1 VSRLALLLA
10 MVAAFVPSALGMDI
24 TVPLTVTERAGVP
37 RVANHVNSGVPLPV
51 GAVKDVGE
59 LALFTADS
67 KPVNAQ
73 IVERCR
79 WLKDKSLKFVTVH
92 FLCDVPAK
100 GTAKYVLK
108 TAKATPAKTLKTQ
121 ATADAVAVDT
131 GAVKFVVKKQ
141 GYNLFD
147 QVWLGGKEVV
157 APGTVKLTLVATE
170 GEYRVAGKLAKVAS
184 ESDVVKVTPVVKT
197 LELEE
202 NGPVRAVVKVTGEF
216 AKENGPSTGL
226 GAGKTLD
233 FVARYYALAGS
244 PSVRVVFTV
253 TNRVGKKFAS
263 FIGVRELSMTVP
275 LKGGGDRG
283 HQFPRGAGSTTVGP
297 SDPAGRTT
305 LLQLDGKVVQYAWY
319 PRRGDPGYT
328 EVRQSARSFGWAA
341 LAGKEAALAV
351 GVRYFGQLYPKGFEL
366 RGDGAVKVMLV
377 APGKSPSCAGAS
389 GVPFFTGA
397 ARTHEI
403 LFAFRGPGDIGFDK
417 PSRGDAARAMGVVD
431 PLFAVAPTDWYCQ
444 KTNGFGRLVDA
455 RLDNFKPEHQ
465 PLVKKFQANL
475 ENSFKTVLGR
485 KSGKSNRGMEEYG
498 FFNWGAGVH
507 HGSVVKGTWLDTGWN
522 GNYYDF
528 PFALMVNFVRTGDPV
543 YWDIAQAHA
552 LHIADVDVCHWH
564 PTNRRLNGIEHV
576 CYSIGHFRQF
586 WRSEPFGV
594 SGNADSTKNQSLY
607 HCYYMTGDRRYLDVA
622 RLVSDYN
629 AVHGGGA
636 LRARGNRM
644 TGLYG
649 SYEQTHDPKH
659 LKRWKDFVYKQGI
672 GLAKSR
678 GVKKWDQEWM
688 YGMAAEGLMTYYRT
702 TGDLMGAEA
711 VRTCCDSLVSV
722 FWDAGRKA
730 TKTLPGFSLICFG
743 YAYELT
749 GDEEY
754 LKKGLGQLAAM
765 GGASRTKSFA
775 QQFRI
780 SPQFLTYL
788 AKDYTPPKPVLTE
801 KRLFEAPKPKP
812 PKPPKPK
819 VSGGK
824 GEFPVTRDIRIM
836 THRSEAEFNGGGG
849 TIVRVRNANSKSGE
863 FPILDFDT
871 RAIKTFLDANKGKEI
886 TAVLSV
892 KVSRVQNGPAALRV
906 APLHSTVDWIEGT
919 QVQNKANKGT
929 TCYAWARYGEK
940 KWTNGEGVEVP
951 DVRATFYDRVG
962 RKLLSKEN
970 SKPVEVKAGAR
981 EVHVVLDDWLV
992 KDLAE
997 NPNNRGLILFTAQS
1011 VDGKQA
1017 ILDFHTRE
1025 AKRGAVLRL
1034 STPDAGMAPLPKPT
1048 IRGKTAVFQAYRD
1061 ARITCH
1067 PTEET
1072 MNSGSSTRLRI
1083 KNVNSKSGELSIL
1096 DFNTDAM
1103 KAFLDKHKGKAVKA
1117 TLVLQ
1122 TMELQYLPATLQVTG
1137 LVSATDWR
1145 EGDGVMSPPKPGQCS
1160 YKWAQHDKLKWKKAD
1175 GTEVADVRAL
1185 FYDKPG
1191 MKPLVKVNSG
1201 VVEIKAGMKTVEVP
1215 IDEWL
1220 VKDLAENPNNRGL
1233 VLFVAQPMN
1242 VPKAVIDFKSKEA
1255 KGNPHL
1261 KLEVTE

>member
-1 VSRLALLLA
+1 MRKAILIGSFLFVAGTAFAAGGPDRL
-10 MVAAFVPSALGMDI
+10 D
-24 TVPLTVTERAGVP
+24 VPLTVTERAGVS
-37 RVANHVNSGVPLPV
+37 RVGNHVNSGVPLPV
-51 GAVKDVGE
+51 GAAKDVAE
-59 LALFTADS
+59 LALFTSDGKS
-67 KPVNAQ
+67 VNAQ

-79 WLKDKSLKFVTVH
+79 WLDDKSLKFVTVH
-92 FLCDVPAK
+92 FLCDLPAR

-108 TAKATPAKTLKTQ
+108 TAKATPTKTLKTQ
-121 ATADAVAVDT
+121 AAADAVTVDT

-157 APGTVKLTLVATE
+157 APGTAKLTLVATE
-170 GEYRVAGKLAKVAS
+170 GEYRVAGKMAKVAA
-184 ESDVVKVTPVVKT
+184 ESDVVKVTPIVKT

-216 AKENGPSTGL
+216 AKGN
-226 GAGKTLD
+226 GKTLD

-244 PSVRVVFTV
+244 PSVRVAFTV
-253 TNRVGKKFAS
+253 VNRAGKKFAS

-275 LKGGGDRG
+275 L
-283 HQFPRGAGSTTVGP
+283 RGAGGNLGYFFPTVTRDIKHGAVK
-297 SDPAGRTT
+297 AGEKAT
-305 LLQLDGKVVQYAWY
+305 LLQLKSTEYTVNGKAY
-319 PRRGDPGYT
+319 PGGRDQNSR
-328 EVRQSARSFGWAA
+328 VLGWIG
-341 LAGKEAALAV
+341 LAGKNAGLTV
-351 GVRYFGQLYPKGFEL
+351 GVRYFWQLYPKGFEVT
-366 RGDGAVKVMLV
+366 GDGAVKVMLV
-377 APGKSPSCAGAS
+377 APGESASRAGAS
-389 GVPFFTGA
+389 GVPFFTGS
-397 ARTHEI
+397 ARTHEA
-403 LFAFRGPGDIGFDK
+403 LFCFADTASYYRSNAPGSEGP
-417 PSRGDAARAMGVVD
+417 ARAMGVVD
-431 PLFAVAPTDWYCQ
+431 PLFAAAPTDWYCQ

-455 RLDNFKPEHQ
+455 KLDNFKPEHQ
-465 PLVKKFQANL
+465 ALVKKFQATL
-475 ENSFKTVLGR
+475 DNSFKTVLGR

-507 HGSVVKGTWLDTGWN
+507 HNSVVKGTWLDTGWN

-528 PFALMVNFVRTGDPV
+528 PFSLMINFVRTGNPV
-543 YWDIAQAHA
+543 NWDIAQAHA

-564 PTNRRLNGIEHV
+564 PRNQRLNGIEHV

-586 WRSEPFGV
+586 WGSEPFGV

-607 HCYYMTGDRRYLDVA
+607 HCYYMTGDRWYLDVA

-649 SYEQTHDPKH
+649 SYEQTHDPAH
-659 LKRWKDFVYKQGI
+659 LERWKDFVYKQGI

-678 GVKKWDQEWM
+678 GTKSWDQEWM
-688 YGMAAEGLMTYYRT
+688 YGMVAEGLMTYFRT

-722 FWDAGRKA
+722 FWDAGRKS
-730 TKTLPGFSLICFG
+730 TKTLPGFSLVCFG
-743 YAYELT
+743 HAYELT

-754 LKKGLGQLAAM
+754 LKKGLGQLAAV
-765 GGASRTKSFA
+765 GGGSRTKSFA

-819 VSGGK
+819 VSAGK

-849 TIVRVRNANSKSGE
+849 TLIRVRNVNSKSGE

-871 RAIKTFLDANKGKEI
+871 NAIKAFLGANKGTEI
-886 TAVLSV
+886 TATLALNVR
-892 KVSRVQNGPAALRV
+892 RVQNGPATLRV
-906 APLHSTVDWIEGT
+906 VPLRSTVEWREGT

-929 TCYAWARYGEK
+929 ACYAWAQYGEK
-940 KWTNGEGVEVP
+940 KWTNAEGKEVP

-962 RKLLSKEN
+962 RKLLRKEN
-970 SKPVEVKAGAR
+970 SQTAAVKSAGA
-981 EVHVVLDDWLV
+981 VHIALDDWIV

-997 NPNNRGLILFTAQS
+997 NSSNRGLIVFAAQS

-1017 ILDFHTRE
+1017 IIGFHTRE
-1025 AKRGAVLRL
+1025 AKRGALLRL

-1048 IRGKTAVFQAYRD
+1048 IKGKTAIFQAHRD

-1067 PTEET
+1067 PSEET
-1072 MNSGSSTRLRI
+1072 LNSGRATRLRV
-1083 KNVNSKSGELSIL
+1083 KNVNSKSGEVSIL
-1096 DFNTDAM
+1096 DFNTGAM
-1103 KAFLDKHKGKAVKA
+1103 KAFLAQHKGKTVKA

-1122 TMELQYLPATLQVTG
+1122 TMQLQYLPATLQVTG

-1145 EGDGVMSPPKPGQCS
+1145 EGDGVMSAPKPGQCS

-1191 MKPLVKVNSG
+1191 QKPLVKINSG

-1220 VKDLAENPNNRGL
+1220 VKDLAESANNRGL

-1242 VPKAVIDFKSKEA
+1242 VRKAVIDFRSKEA